1 MGHLVGC
8 FEFEPLSGPVIQSFL
23 GHSLLFIGNNFIAS
37 FLGDTLA
44 KKPVE
49 ALDADSLPAAKSKSK
64 LRMDAMVL
72 ILVYCT
78 NSLP

>member
-1 MGHLVGC
+1 MGC
-8 FEFEPLSGPVIQSFL
+8 FEFEPLSGPVIQSVL

-37 FLGDTLA
+37 LLGDTLA

-49 ALDADSLPAAKSKSK
+49 ALEADSLRAAKPKSK
-64 LRMDAMVL
+64 LRLDAMVL